1 MSSRSTAGFTVLEI
15 LVAIMVLGVGI
26 VALAGTSGM
35 VTRQIGRGRMIT
47 IASQV
52 AAERF
57 DILRRAA
64 AIRNA
69 SGQPCQHSSFA
80 SGSGS
85 ARGITEAWTVSA
97 GAVGV
102 PRTVSDSVAYPR
114 AGGKSWFTMTTIIG
128 CK

>member
-1 MSSRSTAGFTVLEI
+1 MSPRSTAGFTVLEV
-15 LVAIMVLGVGI
+15 LVAVIVLGVGV
-26 VALAGTSGM
+26 VALAGTAGL

-47 IASQV
+47 VASQV

-64 AIRNA
+64 AIRNG

-85 ARGITEAWTVSA
+85 RRGVTETWTVGA

-114 AGGKSWFTMTTIIG
+114 TGGMSWFTMTTIIG